1 MGGGGGGEG
10 NRSQNFQFP
19 GGVTLVHHTRI
30 CRSSGQGT
38 KMAHGAEDSSNVI
51 SCGLSGLARDTEN
64 RIQTQGE
71 DRAGKS

>member
-1 MGGGGGGEG
+1 
-10 NRSQNFQFP
+10 
-19 GGVTLVHHTRI
+19 
-30 CRSSGQGT
+30 
-38 KMAHGAEDSSNVI
+38 MAHGAEDSSNVI